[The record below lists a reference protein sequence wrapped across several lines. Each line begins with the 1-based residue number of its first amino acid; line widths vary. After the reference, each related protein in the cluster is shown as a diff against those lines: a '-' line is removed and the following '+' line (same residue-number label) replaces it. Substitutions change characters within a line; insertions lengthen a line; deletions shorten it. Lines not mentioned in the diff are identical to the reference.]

1 MKILCITGMPT
12 GDAAYAAQL
21 LNQAGM
27 EWPKLAT
34 NKKDRMD
41 ITEWH
46 EHIASVVEDGMPR
59 SSPLESPGKI
69 WEQLAS
75 SFFIENITVPLW
87 GWQDFRSAWLLDFWL
102 HFENRICFLLV
113 CVSPEHL
120 VARMLE
126 DKTSPELSPEAAI
139 NFWTAYHQTL
149 LRFHHNNPTR
159 SLMVDARELVSHPAL
174 ITDLCNRC
182 WNLSLSL
189 PSDIIPFSLPS
200 PLASYLGAQFCH
212 DFSEAQRLQQELRAS
227 ITHPE
232 EGICDSLYDSEKIV
246 ADFRQLTARAA
257 AGDQLTEA
265 KATIARLTQDTE
277 KLNAR
282 LVQMKKDKEDK
293 EIHSSRAEQT
303 SCEAVQEKELLLL
316 QLHQI
321 QEELEQVFLKNQE
334 MQQELA
340 KEQNRHQRLLRS
352 YPEIYTYASLEA
364 PDLTQGVGPLNW
376 RIRQLDAGFRTF
388 SLIELQS
395 FLEGEAIMLAFQ
407 GGIEKPSP
415 FLRWPAPGE
424 STVKISSLKALS
436 GDSTYS
442 EMLKNLAS
450 DDWRLIRVLVHC
462 LTQAGT
468 FQQVHQRQTILQMWM
483 NGLKQLTDD
492 LESLA
497 CVLRYDRILLKEEEE
512 VPHYAC
518 LWIRLEHI
526 SFGKK
531 FWPEWEFR
539 LSSADP
545 AGGIDQNPRVEFPE
559 NYGQTPLTS
568 WFEESENHNGS
579 KLELRFAKP
588 EAMDLDVWNRLAKED
603 QLLISALLERLPSM
617 LTLLQTTFPT
627 LSRPWEEWITVAKQL
642 HTILQLRTAE
652 PTSLEFSSM
661 EQTRLP
667 DPASLSE
674 APSSL
679 IRLPKLDLNTSEH
692 AQLVPTTSRKCSKRK
707 RGNVPTPKL
716 LCADNKKIFENVAK
730 K

>member
-1 MKILCITGMPT
+1 MKILCITGMST

-27 EWPKLAT
+27 EWPKPVTDKHGA
-34 NKKDRMD
+34 MD
-41 ITEWH
+41 IIEWH

-59 SSPLESPGKI
+59 SSPLMSPGKI

-126 DKTSPELSPEAAI
+126 DKTSPELSPEAVM

-149 LRFHHNNPTR
+149 LRFHHSNPTR

-174 ITDLCNRC
+174 IIDLCNRC

-189 PSDIIPFSLPS
+189 PSDIITFSLPS
-200 PLASYLGAQFCH
+200 PLASYLGAQFCR
-212 DFSEAQRLQQELRAS
+212 DFSEAQRLQEELRAT

-232 EGICDSLYDSEKIV
+232 EGIYDSLYDSEKIV

-265 KATIARLTQDTE
+265 KATIARLTQDAKE
-277 KLNAR
+277 LNAH
-282 LVQMKKDKEDK
+282 LIQIKKEKENNEMRFSHEK
-293 EIHSSRAEQT
+293 ETHREMA
-303 SCEAVQEKELLLL
+303 QEKELLLL
-316 QLHQI
+316 QLQQI

-334 MQQELA
+334 MQQKLA

-364 PDLTQGVGPLNW
+364 PDLSQGTGPFNW

-395 FLEGEAIMLAFQ
+395 FLEGEMITLAFQ
-407 GGIEKPSP
+407 GGSEKPSP

-424 STVKISSLKALS
+424 VTAKISSLKALS
-436 GDSTYS
+436 EDSAYS
-442 EMLKNLAS
+442 EMLKNLAT
-450 DDWRLIRVLVHC
+450 DDWRLIRVLVRC

-468 FQQVHQRQTILQMWM
+468 FQQANQRQTILEMWC
-483 NGLKQLTDD
+483 NGLKQLAKD
-492 LESLA
+492 LENFAS
-497 CVLRYDRILLKEEEE
+497 VLRYDQILLKEEEE
-512 VPHYAC
+512 LSHYAC
-518 LWIRLEHI
+518 LWIRLEHV

-559 NYGQTPLTS
+559 NYGQIPLTS

-603 QLLISALLERLPSM
+603 QLLVSALLERLPAM
-617 LTLLQTTFPT
+617 LTLLQTTSPT

-642 HTILQLRTAE
+642 HAILQLRTAE
-652 PTSLEFSSM
+652 PTSLDASSS
-661 EQTRLP
+661 EQTQLSA
-667 DPASLSE
+667 PASLSE
-674 APSSL
+674 ASSSL
-679 IRLPKLDLNTSEH
+679 IRLPKPDLSTSEQ
-692 AQLVPTTSRKCSKRK
+692 AEFVPTISRKSSKRK
-707 RGNVPTPKL
+707 RR
-716 LCADNKKIFENVAK
+716 I
-730 K
+730 